1 MAKKQSLLRRL
12 FSLILTVVTG
22 NIERQIKQFQAR
34 LVRTLTLLFVG
45 LIFFAIGMA
54 YVTTSLAKF
63 LEAYFG
69 LFALTLMGLIFIL
82 IAFIAILLARQRS

>member
-1 MAKKQSLLRRL
+1 MAKKQSLLQRL
-12 FSLILTVVTG
+12 FFLILTVMTG
-22 NIERQIKQFQAR
+22 NIEKQIRQFQVR

-45 LIFFAIGMA
+45 LVFFAIGMA

-69 LFALTLMGLIFIL
+69 LFALTLMGFVFIL
-82 IAFIAILLARQRS
+82 VAFIAVLLARQRS